1 MSQGELVVQVAK
13 GTEMGTTV
21 NGLVYSRSGAE
32 GLTLIVG
39 SSCFSRQ
46 HFLGFV

>member
-1 MSQGELVVQVAK
+1 MSQGELDVQVAEV
-13 GTEMGTTV
+13 TEMGTTM

-32 GLTLIVG
+32 GFTLNVG